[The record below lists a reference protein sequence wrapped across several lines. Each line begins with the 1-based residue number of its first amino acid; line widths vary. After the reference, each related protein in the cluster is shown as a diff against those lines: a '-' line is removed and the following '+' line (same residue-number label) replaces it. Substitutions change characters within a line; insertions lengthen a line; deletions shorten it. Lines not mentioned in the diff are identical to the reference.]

1 MGLFKSF
8 FGPSWKDIVR
18 HCIEI
23 QDPMVLHAMNTS
35 NGIKLMMAMCQVDGD
50 ISMNELNSIQQ
61 FKEAR
66 IKVMNTFPKNIQGQ
80 YDAMVKLIN
89 HTEKINAD
97 ELKGAYEIGSQ
108 PFFGAQLLGE
118 WVRYE
123 CSLINNASRD
133 LLPYL
138 NSKNDYEPI
147 YIALLSVIVA
157 DKHIDENELLLLN
170 IIEEN
175 IGVDSNF
182 AREQR
187 GVYLNGL

>member
-8 FGPSWKDIVR
+8 FGPSWKDIVE
-18 HCIEI
+18 HCIKI
-23 QDPMVLHAMNTS
+23 KDPMFLHAMNTS
-35 NGIKLMMAMCQVDGD
+35 NGIKIMMAMCQVDGD
-50 ISMNELNSIQQ
+50 ISMNELSSIQQ

-89 HTEKINAD
+89 RTEKINVD
-97 ELKGAYEIGSQ
+97 ELKGACEIGSQ
-108 PFFGAQLLGE
+108 PFFGAEFLGE
-118 WVRYE
+118 WIKYE
-123 CSLINNASRD
+123 CRLINKASRD
-133 LLPYL
+133 LLPYINL
-138 NSKNDYEPI
+138 KNDYEPI
-147 YIALLSVIVA
+147 YIAILSLIIA
-157 DKHIDENELLLLN
+157 DKRIDENELLLLS

-187 GVYLNGL
+187 EVYLDGL